1 MRGGMSILCGTD
13 FSEAAHQALTA
24 ATYIAVKT
32 RTPLHLVHTVQAG
45 HPKPEPESKSEYQ
58 EWVLRQLHREADRA
72 RELGAEVQVHLKQ
85 GSPDEAMLALAAEH
99 NPQLIVIGPLG
110 GRSPGTFTLGGHA
123 DRLIQRTQVPVLI
136 VRTAEPFRTWL
147 EGGQPLQIVMG
158 ADLSRSTDAAME
170 AVQRWKRLAPC
181 EVTAVHLYWPPEQFA
196 RLGIEGVRSYLD
208 PDPDVTQALTRELEH
223 RLISKDDAD
232 ALRVHVEP
240 HLGRPGDR
248 LADIAFQRKADVL
261 VVGSHGRNAIQRFW
275 EGSVS
280 RWAVHAA
287 RTSVLC
293 VPAPRAPAALE
304 VPHMRNVLAATD
316 LSAAGNAAVA
326 LAYALTEVGGTV
338 HLVQVVPAKEVAP
351 LSPHDIFSLEHST
364 KPDPRRNEVHR
375 ALQAIVP
382 ANCRDRTTRIYALE
396 SNEPGV
402 AIRQAAARLDADA
415 ICLGRRGRS
424 NLSHMLLG
432 SISEDV
438 LARADRPVLLAQA
451 PRE

>member
-1 MRGGMSILCGTD
+1 MSILCGTD
-13 FSEAAHQALTA
+13 FSEAAHEALTA
-24 ATYIAVKT
+24 AAYIAVRT
-32 RTPLHLVHTVQAG
+32 QTPLHVVHSVQAG
-45 HPKPEPESKSEYQ
+45 HPRPEVEPKSEYLD
-58 EWVLRQLHREADRA
+58 WVLRQLHREADRA
-72 RELGAEVQVHLKQ
+72 RELGADVHVHLKQ
-85 GSPDEAMLALAAEH
+85 GSPDEAMLGLAEEH
-99 NPQLIVIGPLG
+99 ATQLIVIGPLG
-110 GRSPGTFTLGGHA
+110 GRSPGTFALGGHA
-123 DRLIQRTQVPVLI
+123 DRLIQRAHVPVLI
-136 VRTAEPFRTWL
+136 VRTAEPFRAWL
-147 EGGQPLQIVMG
+147 RDEQPLRIVMG
-158 ADLSRSTDAAME
+158 ADLSRSTEAAMA
-170 AVQRWKRLAPC
+170 AVQRWSRISAC
-181 EVTAVHLYWPPEQFA
+181 DVTAVHLYWPPEQFA

-208 PDPDVTQALTRELEH
+208 PDPDVTKTLTRELTH
-223 RLISKDDAD
+223 RLGQVDESTE
-232 ALRVHVEP
+232 LRVHVEP

-261 VVGSHGRNAIQRFW
+261 VVGSHGRNALQRFW

-316 LSAAGNAAVA
+316 LSPAGNAAVA

-338 HLVQVVPAKEVAP
+338 HLVQVVPAKGVAP
-351 LSPHDIFSLEHST
+351 LSPHDIFSLEHTT
-364 KPDPRRNEVHR
+364 KPEPRRDEVHR

-415 ICLGRRGRS
+415 ICVGRRGRS
-424 NLSHMLLG
+424 NLSHVLLG

-451 PRE
+451 PRD

>member
-1 MRGGMSILCGTD
+1 MSILCGTD
-13 FSEAAHQALTA
+13 FSEAAHQALIA
-24 ATYIAVKT
+24 AAHIAVRA
-32 RTPLHLVHTVQAG
+32 RTPLHLVHSVQAG

-58 EWVLRQLHREADRA
+58 EWVVRQLQREADRA
-72 RELGAEVQVHLKQ
+72 RALGADVQVHLKQ
-85 GSPDEAMLALAAEH
+85 GSPDEAMLGLVAEQST
-99 NPQLIVIGPLG
+99 QLIVIGPLG
-110 GRSPGTFTLGGHA
+110 GRAPGAFALGGHA

-136 VRTAEPFRTWL
+136 VRGAEPFRTWL
-147 EGGQPLQIVMG
+147 ADERPLRIVMG

-170 AVQRWKRLAPC
+170 AVQRWRALAPC
-181 EVTAVHLYWPPEQFA
+181 DVTAVHLYWPPEQFA

-208 PDPDVTQALTRELEH
+208 PDPDVTQTLTRELAH
-223 RLISKDDAD
+223 RLGVKEGAD
-232 ALRVHVEP
+232 ALQIHVEP

-248 LADIAFQRKADVL
+248 LADIAYQRKADVL
-261 VVGSHGRNAIQRFW
+261 VVGSHGRNALQRFW

-316 LSAAGNAAVA
+316 LSPAGNAAVA
-326 LAYALTEVGGTV
+326 LAYALAEVGGTV
-338 HLVQVVPAKEVAP
+338 HLVQVVPAKDVAP
-351 LSPHDIFSLEHST
+351 LAPHDIFALEHST

-415 ICLGRRGRS
+415 ICVGRKGRS
-424 NLSHMLLG
+424 NIAHMLLG

-438 LARADRPVLLAQA
+438 LAKADRPVLLAQA
-451 PRE
+451 PRD